1 MAQKKILMIVGDFV
15 EDYEAMVPF
24 QILTMVGHE
33 VHAVCPNKKAGDTV
47 KTAVHDFVGD
57 QTYVELTG
65 HRFHLNHDFDA
76 VKPAVYDALVLPG
89 GRAPEYLR
97 MDERVLAVV
106 RHFHEANK
114 PIAAICHG
122 LQLLAPIEG
131 ALRGKK
137 CISYPAVR
145 HECVAAGASYGE
157 INETFSNAVVDGNL
171 VTAPAWP
178 AHAAWMRAFLQVL
191 GSTVEA

>member
-1 MAQKKILMIVGDFV
+1 MARKKILMLVGDFV

-24 QILTMVGHE
+24 QMLTMVGHE
-33 VHAVCPNKKAGDTV
+33 VHAVCPDKPSGETV

-65 HRFHLNHDFDA
+65 HRFRLNADFNEVRGED
-76 VKPAVYDALVLPG
+76 YDALVLPG

-97 MDERVLAVV
+97 LDPRVLAIVK
-106 RHFHEANK
+106 HFHETEK

-122 LQLLAPIEG
+122 LQILTATD

-145 HECVAAGASYGE
+145 PECEAAGADYGE
-157 INETFSNAVVDGNL
+157 INETFSNAVSDRNL
-171 VTAPAWP
+171 VSAPAWP
-178 AHAAWMRAFLQVL
+178 AHPAWMRQFLALL
-191 GSTVEA
+191 GSTIEP